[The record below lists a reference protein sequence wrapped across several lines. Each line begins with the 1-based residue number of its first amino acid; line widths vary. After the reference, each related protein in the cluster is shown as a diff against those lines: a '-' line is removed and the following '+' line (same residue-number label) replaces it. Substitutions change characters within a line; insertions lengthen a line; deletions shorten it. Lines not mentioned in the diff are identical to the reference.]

1 MLSITSNPGFPV
13 GEPQIILN
21 NNGIATANTSGEG
34 NILYDFILSYI
45 PHNNCKNKIL
55 YFKAWESPM
64 LDICILMHHDY
75 DHFFEK

>member
-34 NILYDFILSYI
+34 NILYDF
-45 PHNNCKNKIL
+45 KNKIL
-55 YFKAWESPM
+55 YFKA
-64 LDICILMHHDY
+64 
-75 DHFFEK
+75 

>member
-21 NNGIATANTSGEG
+21 NNGIATANSSGEV

-55 YFKAWESPM
+55 YFKA
-64 LDICILMHHDY
+64 
-75 DHFFEK
+75 